1 MTDKVIPI
9 PRARRPSLTPF
20 ITNAW
25 YVAAWA
31 GELGPECPLARTVTG
46 VPLALWRDAD
56 GRPAAFMDR
65 CPHRGAPLSLG
76 RVEGDSLRCG
86 YHGLR
91 FDAGGRCVEVPG
103 QARIPSTACVRSLP
117 VVERDRWI
125 WVWMGAAEL
134 ADPGRIPSLPWL
146 DDPGWSYRPG
156 YVGYA
161 VDHRLLIDKL
171 ADFSHLTYVHAA
183 TFGVGDSYERFPA
196 VLERLDDGVRFTRWM
211 LDVQPAAFQA
221 RLGGMTG
228 HVDRWM
234 IHTLTLPGLLVLDT
248 GAAPAGTGAPQ
259 GARIGAFE
267 TRGVQAITPE
277 TATTTHY
284 FFAQPHPIVDARRDE
299 VSDAIHAT
307 LLRAFEEDRR
317 VLEAQQ
323 RTLAADPGF
332 VPVPIAADA
341 GLQHLRRIRDRR
353 LADEHAARVRTAT
366 GT

>member
-1 MTDKVIPI
+1 MTGKVIPI

-20 ITNAW
+20 VTNAW

-56 GRPAAFMDR
+56 GR
-65 CPHRGAPLSLG
+65 
-76 RVEGDSLRCG
+76 
-86 YHGLR
+86 
-91 FDAGGRCVEVPG
+91 
-103 QARIPSTACVRSLP
+103 
-117 VVERDRWI
+117 
-125 WVWMGAAEL
+125 
-134 ADPGRIPSLPWL
+134 
-146 DDPGWSYRPG
+146 
-156 YVGYA
+156 
-161 VDHRLLIDKL
+161 
-171 ADFSHLTYVHAA
+171 
-183 TFGVGDSYERFPA
+183 
-196 VLERLDDGVRFTRWM
+196 
-211 LDVQPAAFQA
+211 PAAFQA

-284 FFAQPHPIVDARRDE
+284 FFTQPHPIVDARRDE

-353 LADEHAARVRTAT
+353 LADEHAARVRTTT